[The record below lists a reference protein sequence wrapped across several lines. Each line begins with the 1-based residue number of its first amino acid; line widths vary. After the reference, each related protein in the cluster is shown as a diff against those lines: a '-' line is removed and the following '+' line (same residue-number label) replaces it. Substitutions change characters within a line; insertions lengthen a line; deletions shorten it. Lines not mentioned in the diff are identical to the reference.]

1 MYNNCCC
8 YLASYCV
15 CHTAVGGACVLAV
28 SDWLSVNLV
37 ACQEWGLL
45 IGSFLLKERVKHS
58 WISGPPLME
67 NGNGLL

>member
-1 MYNNCCC
+1 M
-8 YLASYCV
+8 
-15 CHTAVGGACVLAV
+15 AV